1 MKVGVAALSTPYGT
15 QFPYGPGSEVLCEYL
30 PF

>member
-15 QFPYGPGSEVLCEYL
+15 QFPYGPGSEVLCEYF